1 MCSPVSEPKR
11 IRVVANLPYYI
22 TKDVLRQML
31 PMSDRISH
39 LHFMLQVRLATLARP
54 KPGQQSRPQGGTH
67 HATGTG
73 RPFTPP
79 RIGGCGECSQACTA
93 SGAL

>member
-1 MCSPVSEPKR
+1 MRGVTACSIADMYPSVGFSPDEKPKR

-39 LHFMLQVRLATLARP
+39 LHFMLQVSDWE
-54 KPGQQSRPQGGTH
+54 KNKY
-67 HATGTG
+67 
-73 RPFTPP
+73 
-79 RIGGCGECSQACTA
+79 
-93 SGAL
+93 ALYMTTCNCIAMIKV

>member
-1 MCSPVSEPKR
+1 MSEPKR

-39 LHFMLQVRLATLARP
+39 LHFMLQVRAPTPARP
-54 KPGQQSRPQGGTH
+54 KP
-67 HATGTG
+67 
-73 RPFTPP
+73 
-79 RIGGCGECSQACTA
+79 
-93 SGAL
+93 